1 MIKSMTGFGRAER
14 SNELRKISVEIKSLN
29 SKQLDLNIRI
39 PFIYRAYEAQIRS
52 KVASCVMRGKV
63 DFAIS
68 YQNIA
73 LSEAGTVNRDL
84 FKNYYNELCGLLN
97 EVGRSSAHEHLLAAV
112 LKMPDVVSPQVAEVD
127 KAEWNL
133 LDQAIDEALATYD
146 NFRNSE
152 GEVLIADLLQ
162 RIDIIAEFKDQVPQF
177 EAERIE
183 TVRARMV
190 ENLEKLK
197 VEVDSNRLEQEIVFY
212 IEKLDITEEK
222 VRLQRHLDYFKEI
235 AMQPEAGRKLGFI
248 TQEIG
253 REINTMGSKA
263 NHAQIQRL
271 VVGMKDE
278 LEKIK
283 EQLLNIL

>member
-1 MIKSMTGFGRAER
+1 MTGFGRSEC
-14 SNELRKISVEIKSLN
+14 SNSLRKINVEIKSLN
-29 SKQLDLNIRI
+29 SKQLDLNVKI

-52 KVASCVMRGKV
+52 KVATCAIRGKV
-63 DFAIS
+63 DFSIT

-73 LSEAGTVNRDL
+73 QSESGTINRDL
-84 FKNYYNELCGLLN
+84 FKAYYKEVADLIE
-97 EVGRSSAHEHLLAAV
+97 EVGGKSSMEAISASV
-112 LKMPDVVSPQVAEVD
+112 LKMPDVVSPQVVEVSEG
-127 KAEWNL
+127 EWNL
-133 LDQAIDEALATYD
+133 LAQAIDEALVKYD

-152 GEVLIADLLQ
+152 GKVLIADLIE
-162 RIDIIAEFKDQVPQF
+162 RIDIIGRFKDEVEQY
-177 EAERIE
+177 EGERIE
-183 TVRARMV
+183 TVKTRMV

-197 VEVDSNRLEQEIVFY
+197 VDVDSNRLEQEVIFY
-212 IEKLDITEEK
+212 LEKLDITEEK
-222 VRLQRHLDYFKEI
+222 VRLQRHLDYFKEV

-248 TQEIG
+248 AQEIG
-253 REINTMGSKA
+253 REVNTMGSKA

>member
-1 MIKSMTGFGRAER
+1 MTGFGRAER